1 MEDIGKWGVGKESR
15 GKIEKRLRGGKKN
28 MRREGEVV
36 WEGGRDEGGR
46 RGEKKEEKNK
56 EKWSEKKEVELEEE
70 E

>member
-1 MEDIGKWGVGKESR
+1 
-15 GKIEKRLRGGKKN
+15 

-56 EKWSEKKEVELEEE
+56 EQWSEKKEVELEEE